1 MAKDQAIMIKVKN
14 ATIWSTV
21 TQLITKLFS
30 PITNIILARLLA
42 PESFGVVAT
51 VTIVLSLSDVF
62 IDAGFPKYLVQ
73 HEFHNKEEESD
84 HANVALWS
92 TLVCSFLLWVLIIL
106 FQHPI
111 AAMVGNPALSH
122 VIVISCI
129 QLPMNAF
136 NSILTALYIRNFN
149 YEDIFISKLLS
160 ALIPFFVTI
169 PLACFG
175 LKHWSIII
183 GSIVGSI
190 ISTAMLFVKSEWKP
204 SFFYS
209 LKILKAMISF
219 SSWSVL
225 EGFFLWLTTWF
236 DIIVIGNVFSDHY
249 LGLYI
254 TSYNMVNA
262 VMSMVTSAIIPVLFA
277 TLSRMQND
285 KVLFYHIF
293 LKCQKSVAYFL
304 FPIGVGIF
312 LYRDLVTSIILGKKW
327 SEASFIIGIYALT
340 AAIKITLVN
349 INIEAFK
356 AIGQPRLSFLLQVFD
371 LMIIVPICM
380 ISTKYGFRSLVY
392 ARALARLDLIIP
404 GLIIARV
411 IMKHK
416 IRGFIQ
422 NISSPILCTISITV
436 LAVGLKQLNTSIYWQ
451 IVSGF
456 ICILFYII
464 AISIFDLSILSK
476 FYILYKKVKYKHK
489 G

>member
-1 MAKDQAIMIKVKN
+1 MKDQAIMSKAKN
-14 ATIWSTV
+14 ATFWSTV

-51 VTIVLSLSDVF
+51 ATVVLSLSD
-62 IDAGFPKYLVQ
+62 IIIESGFPKYLVQ
-73 HEFHNKEEESD
+73 CEFHKKADERDN
-84 HANVALWS
+84 ANVAFWT
-92 TLVCSFLLWVLIIL
+92 TLVLALLLWVLIIL

-111 AAMVGNPALSH
+111 AAIVGNSSLSH
-122 VIVISCI
+122 VIVITCI
-129 QLPMNAF
+129 QLPVNAL
-136 NSILTALYIRNFN
+136 NSILTALYIRSFN
-149 YEDIFISKLLS
+149 YKDIFTSKLLS
-160 ALIPFFVTI
+160 ALIPFLVTI

-183 GSIVGSI
+183 GSIVGTMI
-190 ISTAMLFVKSEWKP
+190 GTTILIVKSEWRP

-219 SSWSVL
+219 SSWSIL

-236 DIIVIGNVFSDHY
+236 DIIVIGNVFSDHN

-262 VMSMVTSAIIPVLFA
+262 VMSMVTSAIIPILFA

-285 KVLFYHIF
+285 KIQFYLFF
-293 LKCQKSVAYFL
+293 LKCQKSIAYFL
-304 FPIGVGIF
+304 FPIGVGVF
-312 LYRDLVTSIILGKKW
+312 LYRDLATSIILGKKW

-356 AIGQPRLSFLLQVFD
+356 ASGLPMISFLLQVLD
-371 LMIIVPICM
+371 LIIIVPVCL
-380 ISTKYGFRSLVY
+380 ISTKYGFKSLVY
-392 ARALARLDLIIP
+392 ARAFARLDLILP
-404 GLIIARV
+404 GLILASI
-411 IMKHK
+411 IMKQE
-416 IRGFIQ
+416 IRRFLQ
-422 NISSPILCTISITV
+422 NITSPILCTIIITL

-451 IVSGF
+451 FFSIFLCV
-456 ICILFYII
+456 LFYILTI
-464 AISIFDLSILSK
+464 FIFDINLFVR
-476 FYILYKKVKYKHK
+476 FYTFFLKIKYKQK
-489 G
+489 K